1 MSRAET
7 LPRGWIWDGSLF
19 LTSPSLGQD
28 EAGAGW
34 TPLAPPSSSPGP
46 CTKAL
51 EALGG
56 ISPFSLF
63 FPFSQRPRAGISP
76 LSLFSPPL
84 RGQGSRPFRF
94 PSAAVSQRCRHG
106 VHPQPRFWDGFA
118 AFRVIP
124 SPEQWETLLNFRVCW
139 SLPTH
144 HSCGWFELPIS
155 SLAQAFNWSSCQ
167 RQGGIKGR
175 QVLQEH
181 PPLAGRE
188 PRGPSLPPIVV
199 LGSKT

>member
-1 MSRAET
+1 M
-7 LPRGWIWDGSLF
+7 GWVSSSHPPPWGR
-19 LTSPSLGQD
+19 TRLGQV
-28 EAGAGW
+28 G
-34 TPLAPPSSSPGP
+34 PLWHLPLPPQAHAPKRWRLWMEFPP
-46 CTKAL
+46 
-51 EALGG
+51 
-56 ISPFSLF
+56 
-63 FPFSQRPRAGISP
+63 FPF
-76 LSLFSPPL
+76 FSPPL

-94 PSAAVSQRCRHG
+94 PSAAVSQHCQHG
-106 VHPQPRFWDGFA
+106 AHPQPRFWDGFA

>member
-1 MSRAET
+1 MGWVSFPHIP
-7 LPRGWIWDGSLF
+7 LPGAGRGWGRLDPSGTSLF
-19 LTSPSLGQD
+19 LPRPLHQS
-28 EAGAGW
+28 AGGFVW
-34 TPLAPPSSSPGP
+34 NFPLFP
-46 CTKAL
+46 
-51 EALGG
+51 
-56 ISPFSLF
+56 F
-63 FPFSQRPRAGISP
+63 FPLSQRPRAGISP

-106 VHPQPRFWDGFA
+106 AHPQPRFWDGFA

-188 PRGPSLPPIVV
+188 PRGPPLPPIVV